1 MRPVLIASTAAL
13 LALTGCAEGDQQG
26 GDASPPPAATATS
39 APKELG
45 TITASGFGQA
55 GEYVWA
61 TALVH
66 NNSDYVGQS
75 VTVSFNVLDANG
87 EILGTESQVESFVRP
102 GADHVI
108 GTQVALEPGQKAAKV
123 EAAIDVQ
130 ADGTFSDQP
139 FPDMP
144 VTNMK
149 IAAGD
154 AKGYPKVTFVVSNP
168 LTVPVK
174 DSRIQV
180 ACTDAAGAL
189 IGGGSD
195 YPELIPASGKIK
207 VDAHVIAS
215 ATPKDCTV
223 FVGALDWQG
232 TPSAAPASPTTPAAS
247 AAQAPT
253 GSAEDA
259 FKVWVQQFGKHN
271 WKAQY
276 TTLINAQ
283 RKVVT
288 QSQYLACREAEAP
301 PKITWVKTLSVTDD
315 GKTSIPGTKTSLP
328 STKVT
333 AQVKADGFKV
343 PVDAHMFLED
353 GTWKWSMTQENI
365 SNCAK

>member
-1 MRPVLIASTAAL
+1 VRPALFATAATVVV
-13 LALTGCAEGDQQG
+13 LTACGGGTDQPG
-26 GDASPPPAATATS
+26 GGSPAPSATMSS

-55 GEYVWA
+55 DEYAWV
-61 TALVH
+61 TAVVH
-66 NNSDYVGQS
+66 NNSDYVGQT
-75 VTVSFNVLDANG
+75 VTVNFNVLDANG

-102 GADHVI
+102 DADHVI

-123 EAAIDVQ
+123 EAALDVE
-130 ADGTFSDQP
+130 ADGTFGDQP
-139 FPDMP
+139 FPEMP
-144 VTNMK
+144 VTDLK

-154 AKGYPKVTFVVSNP
+154 AVGYPKVTFVVSNP
-168 LTVPVK
+168 LAVPIK

-180 ACTDAAGAL
+180 ACTDASGAI

-195 YPELIPASGKIK
+195 YPELIPPGGRIK
-207 VDAHVIAS
+207 VDPNVITS

-232 TPSAAPASPTTPAAS
+232 APSAAASPTAPATPT
-247 AAQAPT
+247 AQKPA

-276 TTLINAQ
+276 KTLVNAQ
-283 RKVVT
+283 RKVVS
-288 QSQYLACREAEAP
+288 QSEYLACRSSETP
-301 PKITWVKTLSVTDD
+301 PKITWVKTLSVTDA
-315 GKTSIPGTKTSLP
+315 GKTSIPGTTTSMP
-328 STKVT
+328 STKVR
-333 AQVKADGFKV
+333 AQVKANGFKV
-343 PVDAHMFLED
+343 PVDAHMFLEE
-353 GTWKWSMTQENI
+353 GAWKWSMTKENI